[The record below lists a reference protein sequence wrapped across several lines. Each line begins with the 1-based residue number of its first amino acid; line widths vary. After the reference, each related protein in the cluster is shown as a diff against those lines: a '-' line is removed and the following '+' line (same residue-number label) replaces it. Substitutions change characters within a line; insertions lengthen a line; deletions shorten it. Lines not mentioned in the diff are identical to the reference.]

1 MDGYVFLAAGRKN
14 LNVGDNARGLNGFVG
29 QIFQK
34 VFSIVDANHLSC
46 IIDADIERTALSIS
60 EATDVGEVFV
70 MPLLASGCS
79 SGIFSRTLM
88 LPFSMSFFNVPGC
101 SSGRSLCG
109 CC

>member
-70 MPLLASGCS
+70 MPLFLVFRVLRFEIHDPYGC
-79 SGIFSRTLM
+79 IEWYKIRE
-88 LPFSMSFFNVPGC
+88 NI
-101 SSGRSLCG
+101 
-109 CC
+109 